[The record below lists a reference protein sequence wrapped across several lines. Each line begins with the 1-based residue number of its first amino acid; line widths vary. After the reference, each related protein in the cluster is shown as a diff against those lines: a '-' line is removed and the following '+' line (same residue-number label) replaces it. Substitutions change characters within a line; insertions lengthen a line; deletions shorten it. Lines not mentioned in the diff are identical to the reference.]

1 MSPIVYSRKGAPRD
15 TMKVPFLDLKPGY
28 AKLRKEIDAAVGAVF
43 DQCNFVLG
51 EPVREFEARFAES
64 CGARHAISV
73 ASGTDAIR
81 IALRGCGAGKGH
93 GVITSPLTFVATAES
108 VNAIG
113 ARPFFCDVEPA
124 SANLSPAAV
133 RAFLDTQCGRD
144 SATGAAIHK
153 QTGIPITGLIPVHLY
168 GQCADMQELNSIARE
183 WNLFVV
189 EDSAQ
194 SFGAEHRTGDGWVK
208 TGRLGTAAAFS
219 FYPSKNLGGAG
230 DGGLITTDDDGV
242 ADLCRVLRVHG
253 APRAYEFTE
262 SGYNSRLDTL
272 QAAVLLVKLA
282 HMDETLAER
291 KQKALFYMSLFREYA
306 KKAGVRV
313 FEAADLDAPAPDGSG
328 FLVLP
333 SEAPNCR
340 HTHNSF
346 NIRTADRAGLISY
359 LAEQGVGTN
368 VYYPKPLHLAPVFE
382 FLGYKAG
389 AMPVAERICDVI
401 CALPMFPEI
410 TEDQQ
415 TYVVEKTVEFLK
427 TH

>member
-1 MSPIVYSRKGAPRD
+1 M
-15 TMKVPFLDLKPGY
+15 
-28 AKLRKEIDAAVGAVF
+28 RKEIDAAVAAVF

-51 EPVREFEARFAES
+51 DPVREFEARFAQS

-81 IALRGCGAGKGH
+81 IALRACGAAKGH

-124 SANLSPAAV
+124 SASISPAAV
-133 RAFLDTQCGRD
+133 RAFLETQCER
-144 SATGAAIHK
+144 GAGGTAVHK
-153 QTGIPITGLIPVHLY
+153 QTGIPIKGLIPVHLY
-168 GQCADMQELNSIARE
+168 GQCADMEELNRIARE
-183 WNLFVV
+183 WGLFVV

-194 SFGAEHRTGDGWVK
+194 AFGAECRIGGEWVK
-208 TGRLGTAAAFS
+208 TGRMGTAAAFS

-242 ADLCRVLRVHG
+242 ADACRVLRVHG
-253 APRAYEFTE
+253 APRAYDFTE

-272 QAAVLLVKLA
+272 QAAVLLVRLA
-282 HMDETLAER
+282 HIDQALAAR
-291 KQKALFYMSLFREYA
+291 KQKAAFYSQLFREYA
-306 KKAGVRV
+306 DKAGVPV
-313 FEAADLDAPAPDGSG
+313 FEAADLGGPAPDADR

-340 HTHNSF
+340 HTFNSF
-346 NIRTADRAGLISY
+346 NIRTADRGGLTAF
-359 LAEQGVGTN
+359 LAEQGIGTN

-382 FLGYKAG
+382 FLGYRAG
-389 AMPVAERICDVI
+389 QMPVAEGICEVI

-410 TEDQQ
+410 TQEQQ
-415 TYVVEKTVEFLK
+415 TFVVEKTVEYLK
-427 TH
+427 AR